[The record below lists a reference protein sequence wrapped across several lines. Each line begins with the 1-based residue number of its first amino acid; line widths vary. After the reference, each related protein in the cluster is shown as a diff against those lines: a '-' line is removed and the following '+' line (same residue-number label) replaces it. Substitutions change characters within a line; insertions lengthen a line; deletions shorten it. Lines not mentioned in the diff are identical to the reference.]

1 MKINIEIDN
10 ITAAQSLAIQDML
23 KTMVQCGEEGTS
35 NWCCFFADGEND
47 FQPKIKINDNDVQFA
62 PESIIPSEMRDV
74 LWYNGEYRI
83 STDFFSN
90 KITI

>member
-10 ITAAQSLAIQDML
+10 ITPAQSLALQDML
-23 KTMVQCGEEGTS
+23 KTMVECGEEGNS
-35 NWCCFFADGEND
+35 HWCCFFADGDKN

-62 PESIIPSEMRDV
+62 PESIISYEMRDV
-74 LWYNGEYRI
+74 LWYSGEYRI
-83 STDFFSN
+83 DAEFLTN